1 MLSFRAWLA
10 LLLFYLMYLLLGGYI
25 FYLIEEPN
33 DCINV
38 QKNYNKSQ
46 ELNQLVEDIRNG
58 KKKPFFPLHFAII
71 KFPLIKIWCC
81 SLQLYFDLLGSQA
94 IVWCILESGIDLGQG
109 INVGSGKFDKNNKHM
124 ALNKRR
130 AWEIWQKYLKIS
142 VAHGNISNI

>member
-46 ELNQLVEDIRNG
+46 ELIQLVEDIRNG
-58 KKKPFFPLHFAII
+58 KKNPYFSYA
-71 KFPLIKIWCC
+71 LIKGCFYSEGTDAFI
-81 SLQLYFDLLGSQA
+81 
-94 IVWCILESGIDLGQG
+94 
-109 INVGSGKFDKNNKHM
+109 
-124 ALNKRR
+124 
-130 AWEIWQKYLKIS
+130 IS
-142 VAHGNISNI
+142 SNRQTLIFS

>member
-46 ELNQLVEDIRNG
+46 ELNQLVEDVRNG
-58 KKKPFFPLHFAII
+58 KKNPCFSYVFL
-71 KFPLIKIWCC
+71 
-81 SLQLYFDLLGSQA
+81 
-94 IVWCILESGIDLGQG
+94 
-109 INVGSGKFDKNNKHM
+109 
-124 ALNKRR
+124 
-130 AWEIWQKYLKIS
+130 
-142 VAHGNISNI
+142 